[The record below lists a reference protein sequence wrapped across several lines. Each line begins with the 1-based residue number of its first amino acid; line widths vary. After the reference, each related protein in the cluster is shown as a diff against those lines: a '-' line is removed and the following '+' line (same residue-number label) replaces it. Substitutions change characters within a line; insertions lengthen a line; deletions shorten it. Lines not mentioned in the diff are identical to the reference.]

1 MLLYAI
7 TDRSLYPGEERE
19 RWAALVRQAA
29 QWAESG
35 AVDVIQI
42 REKDLAQEVLERL
55 AREIVRA
62 CGSYAT
68 RVVLNGPAWMAR
80 RVGARGVHLA
90 SRATSGATLAA
101 RIAEV
106 RTVWAGER
114 GDQGERNGEGD
125 GEAWISVACH
135 SVEEVAEARELGAAA
150 VVFGPVFEKPARGA
164 MVEGL
169 PGVGLAAL
177 RAACEAAGEVPVFA
191 LGGVVAETA
200 AACAGAGAGGVAGI
214 RLFAGDGWRQ
224 LRRGSLKAG
233 G

>member
-29 QWAESG
+29 RWAESG

-42 REKDLAQEVLERL
+42 REKDLAQEALERL

-62 CGSYAT
+62 CGSSAT

-80 RVGARGVHLA
+80 RVGAGGVHLA
-90 SRATSGATLAA
+90 SRATSGAALAA

-106 RTVWAGER
+106 RTVGA
-114 GDQGERNGEGD
+114 GERNGEGD
-125 GEAWISVACH
+125 VEAWISVACH

-164 MVEGL
+164 MVEGM

-191 LGGVVAETA
+191 LGGVVAESA

-233 G
+233 S

>member
-29 QWAESG
+29 RWAESG

-42 REKDLAQEVLERL
+42 REKDLAEEALERL

-62 CGSYAT
+62 CGSAAT
-68 RVVLNGPAWMAR
+68 EVVLNGPAWMAR

-114 GDQGERNGEGD
+114 NGGGD

-164 MVEGL
+164 MVEGM

-191 LGGVVAETA
+191 LGGVVAESA

-233 G
+233 S